1 MNGMW
6 NRGNQSWRLPDSA
19 GKADDPSSS
28 PKSESQNSQA
38 APSFEIDFASSA
50 QENNSPTE
58 NQSGDV
64 SQSGAPFAGNLSA
77 TGEDPVLSLEIGQPG
92 QFESRHFEHA
102 PVGSEDSATAQNPLP
117 DPNAIVM
124 LDDPLPTNFSSNV
137 DVQDQFVAEVLK
149 VVQDSAQSSNL
160 GELQLTLVTA
170 APPAP
175 ATEIASEDKTIP
187 SLDVAG
193 LQGGEEKTV
202 ASYSTSGSLAA
213 DDKTL
218 ASSVPSGL
226 QTNDDQTIPSYS
238 LATPSETP
246 DKTKLNVDFSPPT
259 MVRMPSSTPVSNQ
272 SEGTKSA
279 AQVPSVPP
287 PAAAAPKPAANPQ
300 SGTTDADKT
309 KIKKAESGTKVGDPK
324 ADKGEKTKAS
334 GGTKVGAAGKDK
346 AAAGAK
352 KGAPANQKDK
362 PAESTAAQSAAAQ
375 SAVAS
380 PSATLLARARGT
392 RKDVRILLGLTVVTV
407 FMLVA
412 AMFKKFN
419 REKMANQ
426 MSTEIPI
433 PAAPAQ
439 PSVKPIGQKKGTKK
453 SASKNNSKGELDEFG
468 GLTPPKNKSSGA
480 AQLQKQDK
488 ANSPSQKTAALSSKS
503 PPATKDK
510 NVAAGQDEGEGE
522 LDFLLT
528 RPMSRY
534 SETNRTLAMLVESSI
549 ALDRVQPRRVISLL
563 RALPE
568 NFSSDDP
575 VQKTALHE
583 LTARYYMQVGAYQK
597 ASILFRRSCPDP
609 SKSSEVEVCL
619 HAARSYA
626 VMGQFEDAREIAKA
640 LSVRMIGQNSQWR
653 EWLKLV
659 EVASELKN
667 PSPDVLARFADEM
680 SDKGPFMTSEWN
692 LQLSTLYARTLL
704 NVPNA
709 VRIDYLKVISGT
721 RKKLIEV
728 RLSPEKYGQDIGSYM
743 FPAITNLMLRH
754 YEYPQLSV
762 VGDEPE
768 TDSELGLTSWI
779 LNVIGQAR
787 STEPRETRARL
798 APLFAERGFSALARL
813 IEGQLAA
820 QAGDY
825 VGAHAM
831 ILEQIGPTLSGLGVN
846 ASGRLQTEQVS
857 EFISST
863 QRLKSMPYL
872 FVEWLFLG
880 VKVSA
885 GLNDKDS
892 LKTYVLAL
900 ENARRR
906 FPELGQEIQYWIMLS
921 RAHRVLEQLNGV
933 EKAVS
938 QAEKLA
944 VTNNDLGFV
953 AAERIWLMMR
963 RGQKQEARALMRQKI
978 REIPHHARLLEVA
991 AEFSSSWNEE
1001 PSFYL
1006 RLEAEIPQKYQSRG
1020 RDSVL
1025 LSFFTLRKL
1034 LSFY

>member
-58 NQSGDV
+58 NKSGDV

-102 PVGSEDSATAQNPLP
+102 PVGSEDSATTQNPLP

-149 VVQDSAQSSNL
+149 VVQDRAQSSNL

-175 ATEIASEDKTIP
+175 ATEIGSQDKTIP
-187 SLDVAG
+187 SYDVAG
-193 LQGGEEKTV
+193 MQGAEEKTV
-202 ASYSTSGSLAA
+202 ASYNTSGSLTG
-213 DDKTL
+213 DDKTH

-226 QTNDDQTIPSYS
+226 QTNDDKTIPSYS
-238 LATPSETP
+238 LATPPETA

-259 MVRMPSSTPVSNQ
+259 MVRTPSATPASNQ
-272 SEGTKSA
+272 SEAAKSA
-279 AQVPSVPP
+279 AQVPSAPP
-287 PAAAAPKPAANPQ
+287 PVAAAPKPAANPQ

-324 ADKGEKTKAS
+324 ADKGEKTKAG

-352 KGAPANQKDK
+352 KGPPANQKDK
-362 PAESTAAQSAAAQ
+362 PAESAAAQSAAAQ

-380 PSATLLARARGT
+380 PSAALLARAMGT

-433 PAAPAQ
+433 AAAPAQ
-439 PSVKPIGQKKGTKK
+439 PSVKPKGEKKGPKK
-453 SASKNNSKGELDEFG
+453 TASKNDSTDESDEFG
-468 GLTPPKNKSSGA
+468 GLTPPKNKSNGA
-480 AQLQKQDK
+480 AK
-488 ANSPSQKTAALSSKS
+488 ANSPAQKTAALSSKS
-503 PPATKDK
+503 PSAAKDK
-510 NVAAGQDEGEGE
+510 NVAAEPNEGEGE

-534 SETNRTLAMLVESSI
+534 SETNRALAMLVESSV

-568 NFSSDDP
+568 NFSTDDP

-626 VMGQFEDAREIAKA
+626 VMGQFEDAKEIAKA

-704 NVPNA
+704 NAPNA
-709 VRIDYLKVISGT
+709 VRKDFLKVISGT

-743 FPAITNLMLRH
+743 FPAFTNLMLRH

-885 GLNDKDS
+885 G
-892 LKTYVLAL
+892 
-900 ENARRR
+900 
-906 FPELGQEIQYWIMLS
+906 
-921 RAHRVLEQLNGV
+921 
-933 EKAVS
+933 
-938 QAEKLA
+938 
-944 VTNNDLGFV
+944 
-953 AAERIWLMMR
+953 
-963 RGQKQEARALMRQKI
+963 
-978 REIPHHARLLEVA
+978 
-991 AEFSSSWNEE
+991 
-1001 PSFYL
+1001 
-1006 RLEAEIPQKYQSRG
+1006 
-1020 RDSVL
+1020 
-1025 LSFFTLRKL
+1025 
-1034 LSFY
+1034 